1 VQALGLFVPF
11 KTVNT
16 GFKSVGDTNEMSS
29 RRMLT
34 MDKFDPRTTALLI
47 INMTNDLLGWEGVRP
62 LVPRL
67 EKLLNEARKRSVM
80 VVFSSLAFCNN
91 GADSGQLGKFWQPIE
106 KGEVLVKGTPGA
118 TIMPE
123 LSPKAG
129 EPVLE
134 RNRYSAFFNSELD
147 AMLRERGIETLIIG
161 GYSTNFCCDSTARD
175 ANFRD
180 YNVVVLEDGTAPI
193 ALEEAGGHAISAE
206 QVQRTVLANLR
217 RGFAQ
222 VATVEEVLRAMNGA

>member
-1 VQALGLFVPF
+1 MA
-11 KTVNT
+11 
-16 GFKSVGDTNEMSS
+16 
-29 RRMLT
+29 
-34 MDKFDPRTTALLI
+34 
-47 INMTNDLLGWEGVRP
+47 
-62 LVPRL
+62 
-67 EKLLNEARKRSVM
+67 
-80 VVFSSLAFCNN
+80 
-91 GADSGQLGKFWQPIE
+91 
-106 KGEVLVKGTPGA
+106 
-118 TIMPE
+118 E
-123 LSPKAG
+123 LSPRAG

-193 ALEEAGGHAISAE
+193 ALEEAGGNAISAE

-222 VATVEEVLRAMNGA
+222 VATVEEVLRAINGA

>member
-1 VQALGLFVPF
+1 MNKLDAA
-11 KTVNT
+11 K
-16 GFKSVGDTNEMSS
+16 
-29 RRMLT
+29 
-34 MDKFDPRTTALLI
+34 TALLI

-67 EKLLNEARKRSVM
+67 QRLLDHARKCSVT

-91 GADSGQLGKFWQPIE
+91 GADSGQLGKFWEPIGN
-106 KGEVLVKGTPGA
+106 GEVLVKGTQGVA
-118 TIMPE
+118 ILPE
-123 LSPKAG
+123 LSPIAG

-147 AMLRERGIETLIIG
+147 AMLRGKGIETLIIG

-180 YNVVVLEDGTAPI
+180 YHVIVLEDGTAPI
-193 ALEEAGGHAISAE
+193 ALEEAGGQTISPE
-206 QVQRTVLANLR
+206 QVQKTVLANLR

-222 VATVEEVLRAMNGA
+222 VATVEQVVSALRGA